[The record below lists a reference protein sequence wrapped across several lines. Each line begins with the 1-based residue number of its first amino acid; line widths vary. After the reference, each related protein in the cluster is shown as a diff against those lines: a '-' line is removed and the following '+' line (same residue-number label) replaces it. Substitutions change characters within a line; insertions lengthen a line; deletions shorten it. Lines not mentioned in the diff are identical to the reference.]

1 MSSTG
6 KAKKPFFSQVPVG
19 RRRRERKQLMIG
31 LILGLF
37 AALLAGGAIYL
48 LQDRLSH

>member
-1 MSSTG
+1 MNAVS
-6 KAKKPFFSQVPVG
+6 KAKKSYFSHVPKG

-37 AALLAGGAIYL
+37 AAILAGGAIYL
-48 LQDRLSH
+48 LQDRLTH